1 MLTLRTSIYIVSL
14 CYFALGKPLARSLQ
28 LQGSRPAAPAGFSFA
43 GTAESA
49 TVLDLRLGL
58 VSSNID
64 GLIETLYDVST
75 PSSSNYGQ
83 HISRPE
89 AAAYLAPTSET
100 TTAVNAWL
108 SENNITSR
116 TLNDAGD
123 WLAISVPVSQANELF
138 DADFSVY
145 THDATGD
152 QSIRT
157 LSYSL
162 PTELVGHLQ
171 LVHPTTTFTQPSAKL
186 PLQKERYNGTLAKRQ
201 SACSSYIDPNC
212 LQQIYGIP
220 TSAIVN
226 SDPLVVTGYSSQW
239 PSPSDMSTFL
249 SNYRPDIPSTTTWST
264 YGLDNG
270 TWDPSDPGD
279 EADLDVEY
287 TVGVAT
293 GSSDDGVFGF
303 LDTATAVLDVWSDA
317 YVITTSYGSNEEYIS
332 SDVFSKLCDQY
343 AALGSAGVSVLFASG
358 DGGVSGVQSG
368 SCTDFVPTFPAGCPY
383 LTSVGGTTGYN
394 PETAASLSGGGFS
407 NIYSTPSFQS
417 ADVSAYL
424 ATLGST
430 YSGLYNPN
438 GRGFP
443 DVAAQAEDVVIAWQG
458 SLYLVGGTSCASP
471 IFASIVSL
479 LDDELLS
486 AGKSRLGWLNPWLY
500 ANPGALHDIT
510 SGDNPG
516 CNTNGFSATTGWDPV
531 CGLQDVLIVAMIA
544 YIGYRRS
551 LVSARPTSPL

>member
-1 MLTLRTSIYIVSL
+1 MCLRSCLRWNADAML
-14 CYFALGKPLARSLQ
+14 
-28 LQGSRPAAPAGFSFA
+28 PA
-43 GTAESA
+43 
-49 TVLDLRLGL
+49 
-58 VSSNID
+58 I
-64 GLIETLYDVST
+64 
-75 PSSSNYGQ
+75 Q
-83 HISRPE
+83 

-239 PSPSDMSTFL
+239 PSPSDMSVRNLSCLLRYSLHIRRDNQTFL

-279 EADLDVEY
+279 EA
-287 TVGVAT
+287 
-293 GSSDDGVFGF
+293 
-303 LDTATAVLDVWSDA
+303 VLP
-317 YVITTSYGSNEEYIS
+317 
-332 SDVFSKLCDQY
+332 LCPRCLESQ
-343 AALGSAGVSVLFASG
+343 
-358 DGGVSGVQSG
+358 
-368 SCTDFVPTFPAGCPY
+368 
-383 LTSVGGTTGYN
+383 
-394 PETAASLSGGGFS
+394 
-407 NIYSTPSFQS
+407 
-417 ADVSAYL
+417 
-424 ATLGST
+424 
-430 YSGLYNPN
+430 
-438 GRGFP
+438 
-443 DVAAQAEDVVIAWQG
+443 
-458 SLYLVGGTSCASP
+458 
-471 IFASIVSL
+471 
-479 LDDELLS
+479 
-486 AGKSRLGWLNPWLY
+486 
-500 ANPGALHDIT
+500 
-510 SGDNPG
+510 
-516 CNTNGFSATTGWDPV
+516 
-531 CGLQDVLIVAMIA
+531 
-544 YIGYRRS
+544 
-551 LVSARPTSPL
+551 